1 MKLFYNKSFKG
12 YSHTQSNKLCQ
23 DYSDSYVSSDRII
36 VTCADGHGGNIYFRS
51 ELGSKFASDSLI
63 KVLSKLTLKKL
74 KNIDKIKLDIL
85 CEWNFLVEQD
95 IEKNP
100 INIDELDFLNDKEK
114 KRLIDNPVIAYG
126 TTLNAIMYYRNKLIC
141 VQLGDGGIFIIDKKD
156 IYEVFEDDEDAVANL
171 TYSLCS
177 DDAYEHLKFKV
188 IEDSDYLSVFI
199 STDGL
204 LTPYQSVK
212 NFKESFITPTLKL
225 IKNKGFNS
233 GNHLDKF
240 LQTLANEKGVG
251 DDVSFGCIIDYRAF
265 LKL

>member
-12 YSHTQSNKLCQ
+12 YSHTQSNKPCQ

-51 ELGSKFASDSLI
+51 DLGSKFASDSLI

-85 CEWNFLVEQD
+85 CEWNSLVEQD

-126 TTLNAIMYYRNKLIC
+126 TTLNAIMYYRNKFIC

-188 IEDSDYLSVFI
+188 IEDSDYLSAFI

-212 NFKESFITPTLKL
+212 NFKESFINPTIKL

-240 LQTLANEKGVG
+240 LQTLANERGVG
-251 DDVSFGCIIDYRAF
+251 DDVSFGCIIDYREL